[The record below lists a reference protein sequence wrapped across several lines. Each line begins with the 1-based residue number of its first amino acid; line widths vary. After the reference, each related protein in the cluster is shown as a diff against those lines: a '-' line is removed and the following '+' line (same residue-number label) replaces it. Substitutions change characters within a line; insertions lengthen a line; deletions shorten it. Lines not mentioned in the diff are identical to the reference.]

1 MIKNIEKIRKL
12 HSIAI
17 LVVVKSK
24 AVEVQSK
31 VV

>member
-12 HSIAI
+12 HTISI
-17 LVVVKSK
+17 LVVVQSK
-24 AVEVQSK
+24 AVVVQSK